1 MYRTGNAAIGKQD
14 LKSAL
19 KSLLNKGND
28 TSYEDGNDSLGMLRL
43 KICMATT
50 ALKCDVITKVQRV
63 VLHRYTHTKDFNK

>member
-28 TSYEDGNDSLGMLRL
+28 TSYEDGNDSLDMLRL
-43 KICMATT
+43 KMCMATT
-50 ALKCDVITKVQRV
+50 ALKCDVIT
-63 VLHRYTHTKDFNK
+63 